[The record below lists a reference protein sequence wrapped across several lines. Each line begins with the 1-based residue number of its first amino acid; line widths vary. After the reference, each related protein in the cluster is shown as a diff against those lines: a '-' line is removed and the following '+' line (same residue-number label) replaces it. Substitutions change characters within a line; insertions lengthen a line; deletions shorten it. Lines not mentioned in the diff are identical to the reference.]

1 MWIKIGPVQHQ
12 RFWPVFQ
19 KVEVGAAGG
28 RLVHMYYMV
37 NTVGS

>member
-1 MWIKIGPVQHQ
+1 VDKIGPVQHQ

-19 KVEVGAAGG
+19 KFEVGAAGG